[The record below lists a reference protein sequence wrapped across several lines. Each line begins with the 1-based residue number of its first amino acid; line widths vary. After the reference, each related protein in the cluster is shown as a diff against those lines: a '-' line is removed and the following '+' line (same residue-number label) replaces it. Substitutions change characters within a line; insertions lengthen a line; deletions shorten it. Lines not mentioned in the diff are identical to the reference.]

1 MSSIKKI
8 FAFILAIAL
17 IALPYQIAL
26 AKSSMYAAIKPP
38 CASPKLGP
46 VPMQQETQ
54 ADKYMD
60 KFANQIAPSVVGNI
74 IGGPAGLALKIAS
87 KFDPKTAEGEEEK
100 SD

>member
-1 MSSIKKI
+1 MSFTKKI
-8 FAFILAIAL
+8 FALILAIAFV
-17 IALPYQIAL
+17 ALPCQIAF
-26 AKSSMYAAIKPP
+26 AKSSMYAPVKPP

-87 KFDPKTAEGEEEK
+87 KFESRTSETEEEK
-100 SD
+100 